1 MKEGNAVAPFTLFP
15 QEVENREG
23 CRALRTGN
31 IPEVSVFNKGDLG
44 LQRSCGLQKEDAVTL
59 S

>member
-1 MKEGNAVAPFTLFP
+1 MAPFILFP